1 MFSSCI
7 RKINNLSHIQPT
19 PTQTID
25 KNVDAFDAALAA
37 LYASGLPRDVER
49 FIRDNKDDLRARIMN
64 NPDIPNISFNIWQLA
79 CDKPCTTNALKR
91 SMLISYIDGG
101 LQDLVANCAPFDKV
115 FDPKSAR
122 ALKELVALGMF
133 PCEGRE
139 SNALTQYGFT
149 ERASINASFA
159 SSSGAQVV
167 CDALNQV
174 EHVSWLMYS
183 GSAWYLRLSGCD
195 GDSFEMASANKNY
208 DPTYHNGAEVLR
220 NRTYYVYRPTQQTI
234 DENPTTYYVD
244 IGSLYI
250 DIDPYKLNLSCK
262 HIQPKC
268 DVYSFVMW
276 NDSWPMTGD
285 SSTKRHS
292 LEDRLLKAIKSS
304 PMTLVM

>member
-7 RKINNLSHIQPT
+7 RKINNLSHIRPI
-19 PTQTID
+19 PSRTID
-25 KNVDAFDAALAA
+25 KNVNDFDAVLAT
-37 LYASGLPRDVER
+37 LYASGLPKDIER

-101 LQDLVANCAPFDKV
+101 LQGLVAKFAPFDEV

-122 ALKELVALGMF
+122 ALKELVTLGMF
-133 PCEGRE
+133 PCEGHE
-139 SNALTQYGFT
+139 SNALTQHGFT
-149 ERASINASFA
+149 ERAYINASFA

-174 EHVSWLMYS
+174 EHVSWMMYS

-195 GDSFEMASANKNY
+195 GDSFETATANKDY
-208 DPTYHNGAEVLR
+208 DPALHGGAEVLR
-220 NRTYYVYRPTQQTI
+220 GRTYYVFRPTQETI
-234 DENPTTYYVD
+234 DKNPCFYYGD
-244 IGSLYI
+244 IGSLYVH
-250 DIDPYKLNLSCK
+250 IDPYKLNLSCK